1 MAGFEPLRTQHTVAL
16 TTFRRDGTAV
26 VTPVSLV
33 VDDQDVG
40 TAVMRTWRT
49 AGKAKRIRNNPR
61 AHHLCDT
68 PMCTLE
74 SFRLPQS

>member
-40 TAVMRTWRT
+40 TAVMRDV
-49 AGKAKRIRNNPR
+49 
-61 AHHLCDT
+61 AHSR
-68 PMCTLE
+68 E
-74 SFRLPQS
+74 GQSGFATTQRGTSSL